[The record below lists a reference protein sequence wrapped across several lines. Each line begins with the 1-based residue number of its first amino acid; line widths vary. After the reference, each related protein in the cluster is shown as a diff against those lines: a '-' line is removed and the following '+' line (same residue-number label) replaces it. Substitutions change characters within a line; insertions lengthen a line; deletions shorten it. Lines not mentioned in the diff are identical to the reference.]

1 MKNKDFNLFN
11 LFSKT
16 FKDRKMFGFI
26 GFDELGLMPKVSK
39 PIRQTEEETLELQ
52 EASQLMESVELPED
66 YFNNLTKG
74 DKKHG

>member
-16 FKDRKMFGFI
+16 FKDRKMFSFI
-26 GFDELGLMPKVSK
+26 GYGELELMPKVSK
-39 PIRQTEEETLELQ
+39 PIRQTEETEETL
-52 EASQLMESVELPED
+52 ELPED
-66 YFNNLTKG
+66 YFNSLTKG

>member
-1 MKNKDFNLFN
+1 MKNKDFNLFD

-39 PIRQTEEETLELQ
+39 PIRQPEETEETL
-52 EASQLMESVELPED
+52 ELPED
-66 YFNNLTKG
+66 YFISLTKG
-74 DKKHG
+74 LNDQK

>member
-1 MKNKDFNLFN
+1 MKNKDFNLFD

-39 PIRQTEEETLELQ
+39 PIRRTEEETLEL
-52 EASQLMESVELPED
+52 PED
-66 YFNNLTKG
+66 YFNSLTKG

>member
-26 GFDELGLMPKVSK
+26 GYGELEFMPKVSK
-39 PIRQTEEETLELQ
+39 PIRQTEETEETL
-52 EASQLMESVELPED
+52 ELPED
-66 YFNNLTKG
+66 YFNNLTKERNE
-74 DKKHG
+74 

>member
-26 GFDELGLMPKVSK
+26 GYGELKLMPKVSK
-39 PIRQTEEETLELQ
+39 PIRQTEEETLEL
-52 EASQLMESVELPED
+52 PED

>member
-26 GFDELGLMPKVSK
+26 GYGELELMPKVSK
-39 PIRQTEEETLELQ
+39 PIRQTEEEIL
-52 EASQLMESVELPED
+52 ELPED

-74 DKKHG
+74 EKWINIIIIIIMQCCRL

>member
-26 GFDELGLMPKVSK
+26 GFDELGFMPKVSK
-39 PIRQTEEETLELQ
+39 PIRQTEETL
-52 EASQLMESVELPED
+52 ELPED
-66 YFNNLTKG
+66 YFNSLTKG
-74 DKKHG
+74 EK

>member
-26 GFDELGLMPKVSK
+26 GYDELGLMPKVSK

-74 DKKHG
+74 EK

>member
-1 MKNKDFNLFN
+1 
-11 LFSKT
+11 
-16 FKDRKMFGFI
+16 MFGFI
-26 GFDELGLMPKVSK
+26 GFGELELMPKVSK
-39 PIRQTEEETLELQ
+39 PIRQTEETEETLELQ

>member
-39 PIRQTEEETLELQ
+39 PIKQTEET
-52 EASQLMESVELPED
+52 VELPED
-66 YFNNLTKG
+66 YFNSLTKG

>member
-16 FKDRKMFGFI
+16 FKDRKMFSFI
-26 GFDELGLMPKVSK
+26 GYGELELMPKVLK
-39 PIRQTEEETLELQ
+39 PIRQTEEETLEL
-52 EASQLMESVELPED
+52 PED

-74 DKKHG
+74 EKWKNFINAYIN

>member
-39 PIRQTEEETLELQ
+39 PIRQTEEETLEL
-52 EASQLMESVELPED
+52 PED

-74 DKKHG
+74 EKWKKI

>member
-26 GFDELGLMPKVSK
+26 GYGELKLMPKVSK
-39 PIRQTEEETLELQ
+39 PIRQTEETEETL
-52 EASQLMESVELPED
+52 ELPED
-66 YFNNLTKG
+66 YFNSLTKG
-74 DKKHG
+74 K

>member
-26 GFDELGLMPKVSK
+26 GYGELELMPKVLK
-39 PIRQTEEETLELQ
+39 PIRQTEET
-52 EASQLMESVELPED
+52 VELPED
-66 YFNNLTKG
+66 YFNSLTKER
-74 DKKHG
+74 K

>member
-39 PIRQTEEETLELQ
+39 PIRQTE
-52 EASQLMESVELPED
+52 
-66 YFNNLTKG
+66 K
-74 DKKHG
+74 

>member
-26 GFDELGLMPKVSK
+26 GYGELELMPKVSK
-39 PIRQTEEETLELQ
+39 PIRQTEETLELQ

-66 YFNNLTKG
+66 YFNSLTK
-74 DKKHG
+74 DIK

>member
-26 GFDELGLMPKVSK
+26 GYGELKLMPKVSK
-39 PIRQTEEETLELQ
+39 PIRQTEETEETL
-52 EASQLMESVELPED
+52 ELPED
-66 YFNNLTKG
+66 YFNSLTKER
-74 DKKHG
+74 K